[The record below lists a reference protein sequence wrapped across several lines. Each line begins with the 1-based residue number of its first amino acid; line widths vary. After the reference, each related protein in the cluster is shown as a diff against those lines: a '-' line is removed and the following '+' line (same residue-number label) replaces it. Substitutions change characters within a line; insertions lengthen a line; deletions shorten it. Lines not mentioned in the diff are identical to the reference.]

1 MLNTLQEDLI
11 DTNQLR
17 ANRAIG
23 EHYMNNNN
31 RKAII
36 YFEKARTIA
45 TQLNRRLDVA
55 SNLYSMA
62 YCYMQDGKYDK
73 SLDNYFQSIRIYEE
87 LKDNRRLANA
97 YLTIIEVYSENK
109 SFDKAVEYY
118 EKARTLIES
127 RHDTMQ
133 LCTLMAQRANIFYHQ
148 NLFDSSL
155 VYLNR
160 EYEYSMKLGDE
171 MTIISTLGNIGL
183 QFKKLNHLEQALDYS
198 MRALDRLKHLTNVN
212 DYLSQLY
219 NNIGSIHAKSGDF
232 TLAKQAF
239 DSSINYCKEIGAS
252 TLEMEN
258 YRNLSDM
265 YGQMHN
271 YRLQIEYLTKYHTI
285 KDSVFTNDTKNQ
297 LTELE
302 AEYQL
307 GKKNIELVKKDR
319 DLKDQ
324 KNQRTILILI
334 ALSTLLL
341 LSALFYFY
349 KRMEHRKALLEEKN
363 MQIIEQ
369 RNELENLNHV
379 KDRLFSVIS
388 HDLRNPLVT
397 LRSYLT
403 LFENDQ
409 LSKEKKELF
418 KNQTINA
425 VTQTG
430 EMLDNL
436 LTWANMQIKNDITS
450 ITPIRLYD
458 GVMDV
463 IAILQAQAQQKKIR
477 LISKIDD
484 IIIPG
489 DYDILSIAIRNII
502 TNAIKFSHENQS
514 VFIETRCENSYVS
527 LTVKDEGIGMTSEQI
542 RQINQFK
549 NISTAGTRGEKGS
562 GLGLF
567 LVKELLLKINAELFI
582 ESKVGEGSCFTI
594 RMSMM

>member
-1 MLNTLQEDLI
+1 MV

-23 EHYMNNNN
+23 DHYMNNNN

-36 YFEKARTIA
+36 YFEKAKGLAR
-45 TQLNRRLDVA
+45 QLNRKLDLA
-55 SNLYSMA
+55 SNLYSIA
-62 YCYMQDGKYDK
+62 YCYSQDGKYDK
-73 SLDNYFQSIRIYEE
+73 SLDYYFQSVRIYEE
-87 LKDNRRLANA
+87 LKDDRRLANA
-97 YLTIIEVYSENK
+97 YLSIIEVYSENK
-109 SFDKAVEYY
+109 SFPKALEYY
-118 EKARTLIES
+118 QKAKALIET

-133 LCTLMAQRANIFYHQ
+133 LCTLMAQCANIYYHQ

-155 VYLNR
+155 TYLNK
-160 EYEYSMKLGDE
+160 EYDLSMKLGDE
-171 MTIISTLGNIGL
+171 MTIISTLGNLGL
-183 QFKKLNHLEQALDYS
+183 QYKKLNRLSEALDYS
-198 MRALDRLKHLTNVN
+198 MHALERLKRLENVN

-219 NNIGSIHAKSGDF
+219 NNIGSIHAKAGNY
-232 TLAKQAF
+232 TLAKSAF
-239 DSSINYCKEIGAS
+239 DSSINYCKEIGAN

-265 YGQMHN
+265 YGQMHD
-271 YRLQIEYLTKYHTI
+271 YKLQIQYLNKYHAI
-285 KDSVFTNDTKNQ
+285 RDSVFTNNTKNQ

-302 AEYQL
+302 ADYQL

-319 DLKDQ
+319 DLKNQ
-324 KNQRTILILI
+324 KNQRSILILI
-334 ALSTLLL
+334 ALSTLVL
-341 LSALFYFY
+341 LSALFHFY

-369 RNELENLNHV
+369 RNELENLNHA

-397 LRSYLT
+397 LRSYLS
-403 LFENDQ
+403 LFENEQ

-418 KNQTINA
+418 KNQTIHA
-425 VTQTG
+425 VMQTG

-436 LTWANMQIKNDITS
+436 LTWANIQIKNNQTS

-458 GVMDV
+458 CVMDV
-463 IAILQAQAQQKKIR
+463 IAILQPQAQQKSIH
-477 LISKIDD
+477 LLPKIDD

-514 VFIETRCENSYVS
+514 VYIETMCENDHVLLSVQ
-527 LTVKDEGIGMTSEQI
+527 DEGIGMTTEQI
-542 RQINQFK
+542 QQLDQFQ
-549 NISTAGTRGEKGS
+549 NISTSGTKGEKGS

-567 LVKELLLKINAELFI
+567 LVKELLQKINAELFI
-582 ESKVGEGSCFTI
+582 QSKVGEGSRFTI
-594 RMSMM
+594 RMMKM